1 MRNEMQAEGTA
12 NIEIGKKIKLF
23 RQMKKMQ
30 KKELAEF
37 FSVTIQQLDKYEN
50 GSNRISASKLFLMID
65 FFKVNPLYFFN
76 NYNENKADNEKF
88 MIEKNLPV
96 VQNQE
101 KIQGLISTFIAIDD
115 EEIQTGLINLMK
127 NLGKK

>member
-12 NIEIGKKIKLF
+12 NLEIGKKIKLF
-23 RQMKKMQ
+23 RQMKKMP

-65 FFKVNPLYFFN
+65 YFKINPLYFFN
-76 NYNENKADNEKF
+76 NYNENTVDNENF

-101 KIQGLISTFIAIDD
+101 KIQELISIFIAIND
-115 EEIQTGLINLMK
+115 ESVQDGIVNLMK
-127 NLGKK
+127 NLGK